1 MEAKMAKPTD
11 RIPAADQS
19 AGCLGVLLRLF
30 WMVGGVPILI
40 YLGIGIVLKHNQL
53 LLIVFYWITV
63 IAIIMAR
70 LVDIRFFR
78 GETRD
83 GKPATSRDWLR
94 HAALL
99 LASSCVF
106 FLVIMLLKIFRVF
119 N

>member
-1 MEAKMAKPTD
+1 MAQPTD
-11 RIPAADQS
+11 RIPTDDQS
-19 AGCLGVLLRLF
+19 TGCLGILLRLF

-40 YLGIGIVLKHNQL
+40 FLGLGIVLKHDQL
-53 LLIVFYWITV
+53 LLIIFYWITV

-70 LVDIRFFR
+70 LVDIRIFR

-94 HAALL
+94 HAAVV

-106 FLVIMLLKIFRVF
+106 FLVIMLFKIFRVF
-119 N
+119 H